1 MHTKNTDSMIGVSM
15 HKFSISLEASHKLL
29 RKLLKLHA
37 RPFLSEGLTDA
48 FTHLWML
55 SSPRQRALMGP
66 PKKVHKDLPIK
77 TEDDRIVASFF
88 V

>member
-1 MHTKNTDSMIGVSM
+1 MIGVSM

-88 V
+88 I